1 MLIMVLFS
9 NISWCSSFDSTSY
22 YMCAWLVDNTLFL
35 SRYILPTSLI
45 AYIIWLLFPIES
57 RLCFFFEVTLVILL
71 VFAVCYTVSVA
82 RL

>member
-9 NISWCSSFDSTSY
+9 YIPRCTSFDSTSY

-35 SRYILPTSLI
+35 SQYILPTSLI
-45 AYIIWLLFPIES
+45 AYIVCLLFPIES
-57 RLCFFFEVTLVILL
+57 RLCFFFEVMLVILL
-71 VFAVCYTVSVA
+71 VFAVCYTVIVA